1 MNHRIKEFRDLQFAE
16 DRYIEE
22 LTELKKELNACYKEK
37 KEDQEMIEKLRS
49 ICISQQE
56 LIMDYEWERMNR
68 AAMIKKYN
76 RRMFSR

>member
-1 MNHRIKEFRDLQFAE
+1 MTRQQKKTTVIIQETMAERIRFLEDELYNRAYKE
-16 DRYIEE
+16 IEE
-22 LTELKKELNACYKEK
+22 QEVQIERLK
-37 KEDQEMIEKLRS
+37 S
-49 ICISQQE
+49 ICMSQQE